1 MMTDKE
7 RREYLAYANEHA
19 RRAAAD
25 EFMAFSGEEGGYRQ
39 MSRWQKFTA
48 WVKDI
53 LRRLFGDRIKVSL
66 NDVMNL
72 LRRSERNLLNLQEEA
87 NNTYEARG
95 TETAGRDHDVE
106 RQADGR
112 RVAEERAREIS
123 LARDRSDIRVFEEG
137 LASERNGDSGD
148 SERDR
153 REAESERLV
162 KTAKDNGRYLTKE
175 EVSRLGER
183 KQKPSGESVVY
194 MDSASGKVYKVKN
207 PYAKAPMKHGV
218 QPEDAIYE
226 HLVYNLL
233 FPETRYK
240 FEGIS
245 EDGGDA
251 RIVLSQNLIESY
263 GQPTKAQIEA
273 ELARR
278 GLKPEGK
285 YTYGNE
291 YVTVTDVMGDNV
303 LLGKDGKIYFIDP
316 IIGFKKPAKEVIDAL
331 SGKEEGAGVGLSRK
345 GGRTKRNRCSEAEKK
360 RRMRY
365 NV

>member
-1 MMTDKE
+1 
-7 RREYLAYANEHA
+7 
-19 RRAAAD
+19 
-25 EFMAFSGEEGGYRQ
+25 
-39 MSRWQKFTA
+39 
-48 WVKDI
+48 
-53 LRRLFGDRIKVSL
+53 
-66 NDVMNL
+66 MNL

-95 TETAGRDHDVE
+95 TETAGRDYDVE

-112 RVAEERAREIS
+112 RVATDATRSVEDS
-123 LARDRSDIRVFEEG
+123 RDRSDIRVFEEG
-137 LASERNGDSGD
+137 LAPERYNDTEY

-162 KTAKDNGRYLTKE
+162 TVAKDNGLYIDNDELQQ
-175 EVSRLGER
+175 LGER
-183 KQKPSGESVVY
+183 VPKKSGESVVY
-194 MDSASGKVYKVKN
+194 IDKSSDKVYKVKN

-226 HLVYNLL
+226 HLVHNLL

-345 GGRTKRNRCSEAEKK
+345 GGGG
-360 RRMRY
+360 RRGTAVQRRRRRGE
-365 NV
+365 